1 MYETGALL
9 QVEDLIINE
18 INYKSSE
25 TFNPDD
31 WIELYNPKST
41 SVDISN
47 WEIRDDD
54 DTHVF
59 VIPQGTEIEGNGYLV
74 FVKDAS
80 DFTSVFPDTPYVGEL
95 GFGLGTS
102 DEVRLYNTEQKLV
115 DEVSYASE
123 APWPSCA
130 NETGNTLEL
139 ISPDLDNSL
148 AENWNCIN
156 ENGSPYAVNSNELL
170 AEVIDLELIT
180 IYPNPV
186 NNILYVNGGLSFYD
200 IEVYS
205 LLGQRVITVFNVN
218 QIDVNSLNEGVYLV
232 KISAGNMTTTK
243 RIIKF

>member
-1 MYETGALL
+1 M
-9 QVEDLIINE
+9 
-18 INYKSSE
+18 
-25 TFNPDD
+25 
-31 WIELYNPKST
+31 
-41 SVDISN
+41 
-47 WEIRDDD
+47 
-54 DTHVF
+54 
-59 VIPQGTEIEGNGYLV
+59 
-74 FVKDAS
+74 
-80 DFTSVFPDTPYVGEL
+80 
-95 GFGLGTS
+95 
-102 DEVRLYNTEQKLV
+102 
-115 DEVSYASE
+115 
-123 APWPSCA
+123 
-130 NETGNTLEL
+130 